1 MLEDGIEFNLPKN
14 RSSVIKVVGVG
25 GGGSNAVNHMSSVG
39 VNGVDF
45 IVCNTDAQALYHSP
59 VANKVQLGVS
69 LTEGLGA
76 GADPEIGR
84 DAARESLAEI
94 TRILETGTKMCFVT
108 AGMGGGTGTGAAPV
122 IAKAA
127 KEMGILTIGII
138 TSPFSF
144 EGNIRAKQAENGI
157 REMREATDSLIVINN
172 DKLRQVYGDLGFRN
186 AFAKADEVLA
196 GAAKGIAE
204 VITNHYT
211 QNIDL
216 RDAKTVLENSGSA
229 LFGTG
234 EGEGPNRAAD
244 AIAAA
249 LDSPLLNDNHIK
261 GAKNVL
267 LLLTSGSGSDEVTI
281 DEIGEITD
289 HIQREAGGNAN
300 VIMGIGAEEEIG
312 SRITCT
318 IVATGFPTGTRV
330 LPTDKLEVVVHDL
343 KETEEV
349 EETTAPVVEAAPEV
363 EAPIENERIVM
374 DLGMEEEDALFADPT
389 PVAAEAPVEE
399 VLTEEATIA
408 ELPADEAPLDE
419 VETPVETETT
429 FELEADE
436 FEAVTETEIAAT
448 ITEEVNPNAGFP
460 QMPEEDESVFDQSMS
475 EEPTDE
481 EATVHVLEWDLS
493 EDEDIHAETEAEFEV
508 ETATNEMIAEH
519 HEVEQ
524 PIIDEAEAENVE
536 AEAEEHHAPLEA
548 PTWDLFGALEDEAE
562 EIELTIVDEEEE
574 FIEDASPVMREDD
587 AFDQPAPPKMEK
599 PQGMIQEAGQT
610 EHIPQALD
618 TPIAEPKQDE
628 FEAAVDLTI
637 EGEDAGHTTFTLDD
651 IEGDGFTL
659 DVEETTGMVG
669 GPNLDAPAEETSY
682 DPFEMSLTEV
692 PNLQSKAE
700 QETIEHSFKVPSV
713 EFEKEELVAP
723 TEVMDSEAQDPDLNF
738 EIKQA
743 PIEKAPIAVPA
754 PQKSLPKTDEMD
766 VPLSALPKRTLNDMP
781 SKVQDRISRLQSFQ
795 YKFKANQQNLNDA
808 ERIPAYMRQGMDVD
822 LPSKSNEQPSNIGVD
837 SEGNLRTNN
846 SFLHD
851 NVD

>member
-1 MLEDGIEFNLPKN
+1 MLEDGIQFNLPKN

-25 GGGSNAVNHMSSVG
+25 GGGSNAVNHMSNVG

-59 VANKVQLGVS
+59 VVNKVQLGVS

-94 TRILETGTKMCFVT
+94 TRILETGTKMAFIT

-144 EGNIRAKQAENGI
+144 EGNMRAAQAEEGI
-157 REMREATDSLIVINN
+157 REMRAATDSLIVINN

-234 EGEGPNRAAD
+234 EGEGPNRASD
-244 AIAAA
+244 AINAA

-261 GAKNVL
+261 GAKNIL
-267 LLLTSGSGSDEVTI
+267 LLLTSGNGSDEVTI

-300 VIMGIGAEEEIG
+300 VIMGIGGEEEIG

-318 IVATGFPTGTRV
+318 IIATGFPTGTRV
-330 LPTDKLEVVVHDL
+330 LPTDKVQKVIHDL
-343 KETEEV
+343 KENEEHTEEIPAEATAPAPIAEPV
-349 EETTAPVVEAAPEV
+349 EERVILDLGMDENESAVFQDPTPSFEI
-363 EAPIENERIVM
+363 EAPISNEPAPA
-374 DLGMEEEDALFADPT
+374 EEVP
-389 PVAAEAPVEE
+389 AEAATVFEIEETVEAQ
-399 VLTEEATIA
+399 EE
-408 ELPADEAPLDE
+408 PAINEHL
-419 VETPVETETT
+419 
-429 FELEADE
+429 
-436 FEAVTETEIAAT
+436 
-448 ITEEVNPNAGFP
+448 GFP
-460 QMPEEDESVFDQSMS
+460 QMPEEDESVFEQSITG
-475 EEPTDE
+475 EETEVEPT
-481 EATVHVLEWDLS
+481 THVLEWDLE
-493 EDEDIHAETEAEFEV
+493 EDLETEEVIAAAPVMEDTPSNAIAEDFEEELSQDTAV
-508 ETATNEMIAEH
+508 ETTMEPIAEQAM
-519 HEVEQ
+519 E
-524 PIIDEAEAENVE
+524 I
-536 AEAEEHHAPLEA
+536 EHTPLEA
-548 PTWDLFGALEDEAE
+548 PTWDLFGTLEEDGEE
-562 EIELTIVDEEEE
+562 EIELMIVDEDDVEETPMGTTSLT
-574 FIEDASPVMREDD
+574 DNDD
-587 AFDQPAPPKMEK
+587 AFDMPAPAKMEQ
-599 PQGMIQEAGQT
+599 PQGMIQKDPRMEMPEALETPLDAAPVEDISETTT
-610 EHIPQALD
+610 ED
-618 TPIAEPKQDE
+618 TTPRAAIDE
-628 FEAAVDLTI
+628 ETI
-637 EGEDAGHTTFTLDD
+637 HTFSLDD
-651 IEGDGFTL
+651 IAGDGFTL
-659 DVEETTGMVG
+659 EVDTTPGMVG
-669 GPNLDAPAEETSY
+669 TPEISADADASEAQ
-682 DPFEMSLTEV
+682 DPFEMSLNEM
-692 PNLQSKAE
+692 PDLRIKAE
-700 QETIEHSFKVPSV
+700 QETIEQSFTVPSV

-723 TEVMDSEAQDPDLNF
+723 VQTIETEFDADPDLNF
-738 EIKQA
+738 EIK
-743 PIEKAPIAVPA
+743 KAPVQAEAPA
-754 PQKSLPKTDEMD
+754 PEVAPKVLPTTEDMD
-766 VPLSALPKRTLNDMP
+766 VPLSELPKRSLNDMP
-781 SKVQDRISRLQSFQ
+781 SKVKDRISRLQSFQ
-795 YKFKANQQNLNDA
+795 YQFKTNQQNLNDA

-822 LPSKSNEQPSNIGVD
+822 LPNKSNEQPSNIGVD
-837 SEGNLRTNN
+837 AEGNLRTNN